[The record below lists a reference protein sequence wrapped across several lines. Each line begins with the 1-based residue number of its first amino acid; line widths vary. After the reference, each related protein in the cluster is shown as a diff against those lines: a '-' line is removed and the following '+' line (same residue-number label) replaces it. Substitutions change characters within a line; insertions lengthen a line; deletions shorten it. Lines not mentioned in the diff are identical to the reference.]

1 MSYPTYHTTIFWGFQ
16 IFLHSIVMIMW
27 EPSTFSTNDHLS
39 YSGSS
44 AHKCRSYTM
53 ADKQPKAT
61 VCERNWAEML
71 LKAVGQVSEGGSGRQ
86 SSKGAIFSKHGEL
99 ASSSPFE
106 LFSRYASRWF
116 PSKNMLDSRARFQL
130 DRIRD
135 S

>member
-1 MSYPTYHTTIFWGFQ
+1 
-16 IFLHSIVMIMW
+16 
-27 EPSTFSTNDHLS
+27 
-39 YSGSS
+39 
-44 AHKCRSYTM
+44 M

-61 VCERNWAEML
+61 VCDRNWAEML

-86 SSKGAIFSKHGEL
+86 SSKGATFSKHGEV
-99 ASSSPFE
+99 ASSFPFE

-116 PSKNMLDSRARFQL
+116 PSKNMLESRALFQF